1 MSRSAKTKLPA
12 VRKSRRGVGG
22 TGSRSDLQDWLPY
35 LEAVTYVGFVTAM
48 KPDGNNVCAMT
59 RVAIE
64 HPTAA
69 RVTTEPL
76 DDDIGD
82 EAAETFED
90 EFEDDEEDGEEEEDP
105 EEIARRLKEQLWAD
119 ISKAQAA
126 QASERL
132 RNAQTTSHGAE
143 TTQYGLGCATPMSR
157 KLPPKVSAAL
167 ETMKTILA
175 LTEKDPEARSTL
187 SSALIPG
194 LNGNVLDILS
204 RAVDSSAISRDH
216 AKILSPRLVSLARSD
231 TLFAIMRN
239 SSAPAVQLD
248 KGKRRREDDEE
259 KLLDESRIFKR
270 QHIGHYDIE
279 QQVVEAVRTVSNAFN
294 VHHHTGGGPLDP
306 SIVSSMQLQLHQ
318 IFLFAVTLSAR
329 GGQEMHTLQ
338 EIGGLIQVIGVLS
351 GIQIAPTASS
361 QNAPAPSGLQAPAQF
376 PRPLTPLESNTT
388 PSIFSDIGTA
398 VYPCLVPRCRKTF
411 SRLFSLRAHQRI
423 HAAHR
428 PFRCTICPAS
438 FARNHDLKRHTKL
451 HEKRA
456 WQCAG
461 CDKLFSRRDA
471 IKRHKNS
478 SAARGGKGGIC
489 VDAAVR
495 EVELDRNGDEEHVR
509 EGRRTKMW
517 NDLVTNSAVA
527 AGYVSHGE
535 QSNLEEGELHNNV
548 IRRMQAAVLGLHSVL
563 QAHVSQ
569 ALGTDHAAPPLHLD
583 PTGGQ
588 ATLASVIA
596 RAQMQSMASQLE
608 PLLLPANDTQ
618 GPTNVGHSHSRTPEG
633 AAAAAGSSDLSLAEE
648 GGVPPSSSP
657 SAPQLSLYGLSD
669 EQKKL
674 LEQAIANAASAAQAQ
689 AEAEAALE
697 EDEDYD
703 NDDESDSHEVD
714 RVESL
719 DITP

>member
-1 MSRSAKTKLPA
+1 
-12 VRKSRRGVGG
+12 
-22 TGSRSDLQDWLPY
+22 
-35 LEAVTYVGFVTAM
+35 
-48 KPDGNNVCAMT
+48 MT
-59 RVAIE
+59 QAATQ
-64 HPTAA
+64 HPTA
-69 RVTTEPL
+69 RVTTELP
-76 DDDIGD
+76 DDEIG
-82 EAAETFED
+82 EAEVESFED
-90 EFEDDEEDGEEEEDP
+90 ELGDDEEEDEEEP

-119 ISKAQAA
+119 ISRAQAA
-126 QASERL
+126 QASERQ
-132 RNAQTTSHGAE
+132 RNVQTASAAE
-143 TTQYGLGCATPMSR
+143 TTQHGLGCAMPISR
-157 KLPPKVSAAL
+157 TRSKVSAAL

-175 LTEKDPEARSTL
+175 LTGKDPEARYTL
-187 SSALIPG
+187 SSAFVPG
-194 LNGNVLDILS
+194 LNGNVLEILS
-204 RAVDSSAISRDH
+204 RAVDSSAIPRDH
-216 AKILSPRLVSLARSD
+216 AKILSPMLVSLARSG
-231 TLFAIMRN
+231 TLFATMRN

-259 KLLDESRIFKR
+259 KRLDESRSFKR
-270 QHIGHYDIE
+270 PHIAHHDIE
-279 QQVVEAVRTVSNAFN
+279 HQVTDAARTVSNTLTA
-294 VHHHTGGGPLDP
+294 HHGTGGGPLDP
-306 SIVSSMQLQLHQ
+306 SIISSIQLQLHQ

-351 GIQIAPTASS
+351 GIQIGPTAPP
-361 QNAPAPSGLQAPAQF
+361 QNAPASADLQAPAHF
-376 PRPLTPLESNTT
+376 PCALAPLDSNTT

-398 VYPCLVPRCRKTF
+398 VYPCLMSRCQKTF

-428 PFRCTICPAS
+428 PFRCTTCPAS
-438 FARNHDLKRHTKL
+438 FARNHDLKRHSKL

-478 SAARGGKGGIC
+478 SAARGDKGGIC
-489 VDAAVR
+489 VNAAIQ

-517 NDLVTNSAVA
+517 NDLVTNSVVA
-527 AGYVSHGE
+527 AGYVGDSE
-535 QSNLEEGELHNNV
+535 QGNLEEGELHGGV
-548 IRRMQAAVLGLHSVL
+548 IRRMQAAVLGLHSML

-596 RAQMQSMASQLE
+596 RAQMQNMASQLE
-608 PLLLPANDTQ
+608 PLLLPTNDTQ
-618 GPTNVGHSHSRTPEG
+618 GPASVGHSRSRTARDP
-633 AAAAAGSSDLSLAEE
+633 ADVAGSSDLPLAEE
-648 GGVPPSSSP
+648 GSLPPPTTP
-657 SAPQLSLYGLSD
+657 SVPQLSLYGLSD

-697 EDEDYD
+697 EDEDYAD
-703 NDDESDSHEVD
+703 DDESDSHEVNKAE
-714 RVESL
+714 RL
-719 DITP
+719 DVVPRPSGH